1 MRSKAFLLVVLGC
14 ALMSAAFAHAQEQTI
29 IRSDE
34 NGEITLTKPAK
45 VGDITL
51 QPDTY
56 VLQHRDSHGQDS
68 IRFMRVERTQQLRIS
83 RAYTGWY
90 TETELIKVGEIE
102 CRAEQVGTKAQ
113 TTMVTLAT
121 ENGSLRIIK
130 AMIKGKR
137 AVYMF

>member
-1 MRSKAFLLVVLGC
+1 MRSKVFLWVVLGC
-14 ALMSAAFAHAQEQTI
+14 ALLWAAFADAQEQTVI
-29 IRSDE
+29 KSDE
-34 NGEITLTKPAK
+34 NGEVTLTKPAK

-68 IRFMRVERTQQLRIS
+68 IRFMRVERTQQLRIG

-90 TETELIKVGEIE
+90 TETELIKVGEIK
-102 CRAEQVGTKAQ
+102 CRVEQVGTKAQ

-121 ENGSLRIIK
+121 ENGSPRIIK

-137 AVYMF
+137 AVYVF